1 MGLVGKKKIVVD
13 RDIYANVSFSDEASD
28 IGATSTTIID
38 QQSSTYV
45 EQHNCTHLPAPA
57 KDKLRIA
64 LGRNWDH
71 REHPDT
77 GKKIFSNKWGP
88 LGVFYGDFI
97 EMLPCEDTEQMIT
110 LDEASGTNVHLGTAY
125 KDRILL
131 KGQGRRINPEDQ
143 PLFDWIHCLKTG
155 MHIDGVKYSPLIKTG
170 VDFYDHHY
178 EAQTPFT
185 PYELLSKQ
193 PTSNSFFADYKTS
206 YNERI
211 NSKSYETFLQSRA
224 DIDNAIPS
232 IYGFLRMLNNKKL
245 AGNEIININDFLE
258 EIYYD
263 IYNPGFDALEGFQS
277 VPLETQISL
286 FGLMDED
293 IYETTDT
300 ESLTQHALRKLITM
314 NYDTI
319 DADALFEEYIN
330 RWAYLISS
338 LNFNPEDNPIF
349 HERLTD
355 LENVLSN
362 LAFSPNIFKIYDKLE
377 KYKKHFPFYSE
388 IEFTAEKSTLVGDL
402 MKKLFMTRF
411 MSYELAAST
420 DAASVADQTLGANI
434 VTSAQLSGVDT
445 AINDLQFYDFSGEDL
460 YSDLSNAQ
468 PEISSGAVSAA
479 LTKRTINLPLLL
491 QRWMEFDPYWSK
503 LDDTLAF
510 VDFMADEDNPLLDVR
525 KYTTFFSDDVNEP
538 PNIDDSC
545 NTIFKNL
552 FGPAFQAKI
561 AEIYNQN
568 RRSYQDIL
576 NGRPAYY
583 EDIFYRIEK
592 IRIQD
597 GWNGTSQ
604 IPTQNIFIPNTSDL
618 DIVKYVDTQ
627 VKYGNTEHYK
637 YNVYAE
643 RLVFGSRYKYHW
655 ADEFNEPHPEEY
667 NNFSGDEIYL
677 DGASGDSLADAFDAD
692 EEDYLVDGLTIQY
705 NEPGSEQSPF
715 ETTIALRVDI
725 VPSIKIIEDKIFST
739 PDIIILD
746 NPPPPPE
753 VNIVPYRAVNN
764 QIKIMLDGVINRF
777 RAKPIVIM
785 DTDIAAFDKIK
796 KAQLVIDGSG
806 NPLED
811 GKVQF
816 GSDDPVQGF
825 QIFRTTVRPGR
836 YTDFE
841 LHQQIDSQD
850 LGVYEEFILPNKK
863 YYYIFRALDSRG
875 HFSNPTEVYEVELI
889 DEKGAVKPIIR
900 TIEIKPK
907 ELKTMTKECQKHI
920 YLKPSLKQLYFSDE
934 LEDGGVFS
942 DSSKKKRYKMRITS
956 KGSGKKIDI
965 NFSLKK
971 KPTTN

>member
-13 RDIYANVSFSDEASD
+13 RDIYADVFVPG
-28 IGATSTTIID
+28 GAAAPDNADFTVD
-38 QQSSTYV
+38 QQQSKYIF
-45 EQHNCTHLPAPA
+45 QHNSKYFEAPT

-64 LGRNWDH
+64 LGKNWDYK
-71 REHPDT
+71 EEGDVN
-77 GKKIFSNKWGP
+77 KKIFSNKWGP
-88 LGVFYGDFI
+88 LHVFYGNPI
-97 EMLPCEDTEQMIT
+97 EMLPCEYSEQLIEDPEELET
-110 LDEASGTNVHLGTAY
+110 HLGVAY
-125 KDRILL
+125 KDRVLL
-131 KGQGRRINPEDQ
+131 RGYGDKNGPEDK
-143 PLFDWIHCLKTG
+143 PEFNWIHYLKTG
-155 MHIDGVKYSPLIKTG
+155 AYANDTAHSPLINTNTY
-170 VDFYDHHY
+170 FYDHHY
-178 EAQTPFT
+178 ESQAPFT

-193 PTSNSFFADYKTS
+193 VHGGAFFADYKTY
-206 YNERI
+206 YNERL
-211 NSKSYETFLQSRA
+211 NSKNYEQTLNGLTEVHNS
-224 DIDNAIPS
+224 IPS
-232 IYGFLRMLNNKKL
+232 IYGFLKILSNEHVIQNNNFNFIDL
-245 AGNEIININDFLE
+245 LT
-258 EIYYD
+258 EIYEDATQNDD
-263 IYNPGFDALEGFQS
+263 IYGVLQKRALEALISYYGF
-277 VPLETQISL
+277 VDPKIYPPADPKNAFNDT
-286 FGLMDED
+286 FGK
-293 IYETTDT
+293 I
-300 ESLTQHALRKLITM
+300 ITM
-314 NYDTI
+314 NYDTT
-319 DADALFEEYIN
+319 DADALFEDYVN
-330 RWAYLISS
+330 RWSYVLMKKMKNQITM
-338 LNFNPEDNPIF
+338 PEGAD
-349 HERLTD
+349 TA
-355 LENVLSN
+355 LENILSN

-491 QRWMEFDPYWSK
+491 QRWMEFDPYWSH
-503 LDDTLAF
+503 LDTAIAVGELI
-510 VDFMADEDNPLLDVR
+510 NPANPPLDVR

-655 ADEFNEPHPEEY
+655 ANEFNEPHPAGY

-692 EEDYLVDGLTIQY
+692 PDDYLVDGLTIQY
-705 NEPGSEQSPF
+705 NDPGLEQSPF

>member
-1 MGLVGKKKIVVD
+1 
-13 RDIYANVSFSDEASD
+13 
-28 IGATSTTIID
+28 
-38 QQSSTYV
+38 
-45 EQHNCTHLPAPA
+45 
-57 KDKLRIA
+57 
-64 LGRNWDH
+64 
-71 REHPDT
+71 
-77 GKKIFSNKWGP
+77 
-88 LGVFYGDFI
+88 
-97 EMLPCEDTEQMIT
+97 
-110 LDEASGTNVHLGTAY
+110 
-125 KDRILL
+125 
-131 KGQGRRINPEDQ
+131 
-143 PLFDWIHCLKTG
+143 
-155 MHIDGVKYSPLIKTG
+155 
-170 VDFYDHHY
+170 
-178 EAQTPFT
+178 
-185 PYELLSKQ
+185 
-193 PTSNSFFADYKTS
+193 
-206 YNERI
+206 
-211 NSKSYETFLQSRA
+211 
-224 DIDNAIPS
+224 
-232 IYGFLRMLNNKKL
+232 
-245 AGNEIININDFLE
+245 
-258 EIYYD
+258 
-263 IYNPGFDALEGFQS
+263 
-277 VPLETQISL
+277 
-286 FGLMDED
+286 
-293 IYETTDT
+293 
-300 ESLTQHALRKLITM
+300 
-314 NYDTI
+314 
-319 DADALFEEYIN
+319 
-330 RWAYLISS
+330 
-338 LNFNPEDNPIF
+338 
-349 HERLTD
+349 
-355 LENVLSN
+355 
-362 LAFSPNIFKIYDKLE
+362 
-377 KYKKHFPFYSE
+377 
-388 IEFTAEKSTLVGDL
+388 
-402 MKKLFMTRF
+402 
-411 MSYELAAST
+411 
-420 DAASVADQTLGANI
+420 
-434 VTSAQLSGVDT
+434 
-445 AINDLQFYDFSGEDL
+445 
-460 YSDLSNAQ
+460 
-468 PEISSGAVSAA
+468 
-479 LTKRTINLPLLL
+479 
-491 QRWMEFDPYWSK
+491 MEFDPYWSK
-503 LDDTLAF
+503 LDETLAQ
-510 VDFMADEDNPLLDVR
+510 AGLLTGIDNLLLDVR